1 MKFKFRLQ
9 SVFDLR
15 KHLED
20 EQKDA
25 LNRERQIL
33 QRMTEEKESL
43 ERQFDLWSQKYLAL
57 AGKGMRPS
65 DAVIIGT
72 YLSDIESNIKTAL
85 KNIERQ
91 TANVERER
99 LLLIEKMKD
108 RKTIESLYGKQRQ
121 QFLYEES
128 KKEEKEIEDLI
139 TSRR

>member
-15 KHLED
+15 KHMED

-25 LNRERQIL
+25 LGRERQIL
-33 QRMTEEKESL
+33 QKMNEEKASL
-43 ERQFDLWSQKYLAL
+43 ERKFGLWSKRYLAL
-57 AGKGMRPS
+57 ADEGMSPHEAVRIGAYLNDLSKHIKAAEKG
-65 DAVIIGT
+65 
-72 YLSDIESNIKTAL
+72 
-85 KNIERQ
+85 IERQ

-108 RKTIESLYGKQRQ
+108 RKTIESLYGKQRE
-121 QFLYEES
+121 QFLHEFA
-128 KKEEKEIEDLI
+128 KKEEKEIEELI

>member
-1 MKFKFRLQ
+1 MKFNFRLQ

-15 KHLED
+15 KHLEN
-20 EQKDA
+20 EQRDA
-25 LNRERQIL
+25 LGRERQIL
-33 QRMTEEKESL
+33 QKMTEEKESL
-43 ERQFDLWSQKYLAL
+43 ERQFDIWSKKYLAL
-57 AGKGMRPS
+57 ADNGMKPS
-65 DAVIIGT
+65 DAVRIGT
-72 YLSDIESNIKTAL
+72 YLNDIALNIKTAS

-128 KKEEKEIEDLI
+128 KKEEKEIEELI

>member
-1 MKFKFRLQ
+1 MKFNFRLQ

-25 LNRERQIL
+25 LGRERQIL
-33 QRMTEEKESL
+33 QKMTEEKEYL
-43 ERQFDLWSQKYLAL
+43 ERQFDAWSKKYLDMAD
-57 AGKGMRPS
+57 KGMRPS
-65 DAVIIGT
+65 DAVRIGT
-72 YLSDIESNIKTAL
+72 YLNDIVMNIRTAS

-108 RKTIESLYGKQRQ
+108 RKTIESLYGKQKQ

-128 KKEEKEIEDLI
+128 KKEEKEIEELI